1 MRVGVVEGAAAAA
14 TAVTLCVTAL
24 SFSRPAAHEAAAFWR
39 QNIGEGSTTYLNK
52 TRITL
57 NSGQQ
62 LVEICISRD
71 RPDRQSKTVLQS
83 YEQKTHQS
91 WARDSSL
98 TGDNASLRQKL
109 LVLELCSQTRNYL
122 AFIIDLICGFFHV
135 SCFVA
140 NPYDKE
146 S

>member
-71 RPDRQSKTVLQS
+71 RPDRQSKTELQS
-83 YEQKTHQS
+83 YEQKNPSELGT
-91 WARDSSL
+91 
-98 TGDNASLRQKL
+98 RQLFDRRQRVFATKTIG
-109 LVLELCSQTRNYL
+109 S
-122 AFIIDLICGFFHV
+122 
-135 SCFVA
+135 
-140 NPYDKE
+140 
-146 S
+146 